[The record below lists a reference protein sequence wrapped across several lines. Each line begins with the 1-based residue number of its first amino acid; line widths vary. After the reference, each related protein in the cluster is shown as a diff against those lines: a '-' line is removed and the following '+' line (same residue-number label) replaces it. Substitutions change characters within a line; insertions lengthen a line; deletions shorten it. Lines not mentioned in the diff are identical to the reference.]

1 MKRWMA
7 YGVAVASVVVA
18 LLMVLSS
25 APFSGQGV
33 GASLRSTGLREQAAR
48 TEAQVRAG
56 QFGTK
61 PSGSGVAHATAAQN
75 EVSASYLSSYV
86 PVGEFLP
93 HPATTPVVVNLI
105 PDNTNVTAHNS
116 SSIFSGH
123 FTAPTAPKG
132 GWGMITVNFTR
143 RVTGNVFDGNYGV
156 WMNNVQVMFGTFP
169 EYGLSSFVKNITEYE
184 SVMNGQV
191 DWTLLYPVEVTL
203 GVNCVPAYF
212 ADSCDHY
219 ISLSLDFYPASGT
232 PPPEPTS
239 IIPLWNLTSLS
250 TSSEIQSINATVPK
264 NTVSAVLQVYQLGW
278 SADESWYLDT
288 PAFRAVN
295 VTVDGVRLAT
305 ILPYVN
311 IQTGEIDLFA
321 WRGITSTFSM
331 DNRAESLNV
340 TSALGMIEG
349 TRTWNVSITPTVLA
363 GASWSVTGD
372 ILLYTSP
379 AATGA
384 VMTSYDWT
392 NWTTATQ
399 GASNCSFPSTSN
411 CSFNQTAT
419 ASYSYSSQIDLA
431 NGGKD
436 TAKSH
441 VTLYFTNNQSIT
453 PIWQNQTQ
461 NEITHLT
468 YNTTN
473 STGSSS
479 STSVTWTYPIGMQIE
494 TAQVI
499 TGTDNFDAC
508 GPSFTSPC
516 PEGIIV
522 SLVNNFYQTRNDT
535 VIGNGTLSFYNETTL
550 IPLSNYTAA
559 IEYVDPTGA
568 ILTGIALNDAAT
580 VKSYTQYNW
589 KTDPNMVY
597 THDVAGS
604 DYINNETL
612 ATNGL
617 NVETVYLNSQSLSY
631 TETYLVRQ
639 IDTLNA
645 KVTSLSSRVASLS
658 DQLNTSNEEIAVVSS
673 ELHNASVQLS
683 IVWGQLNASSL
694 SNTNL
699 TGQLKLDQQTIGT
712 LNAEVSSLQNQAS
725 SKSAYYSP
733 LETYALMGVGVAV
746 GLVVMAL
753 AALLVWRP
761 RRRRES

>member
-1 MKRWMA
+1 MVVKGWMVH
-7 YGVAVASVVVA
+7 GVVVASIVVA

-25 APFSGQGV
+25 APFSGQSI
-33 GASLRSTGLREQAAR
+33 GAGLRNPAPQEQATR
-48 TEAQVRAG
+48 TG
-56 QFGTK
+56 I
-61 PSGSGVAHATAAQN
+61 PHSYPVATQSHQTATQN
-75 EVSASYLSSYV
+75 EVSASYTSSYV
-86 PVGEFLP
+86 PVGEFIP
-93 HPATTPVVVNLI
+93 HPSTTPIVVSLI

-116 SSIFSGH
+116 SWIFSGH

-132 GWGMITVNFTR
+132 GWGLITVNFTR
-143 RVTGNVFDGNYGV
+143 RVAGNVFDGNYGV

-169 EYGLSSFVKNITEYE
+169 EYGLSSIVKNITEYE

-191 DWTLLYPVEVTL
+191 DWTLLYPVEVAV

-212 ADSCDHY
+212 ADFCSHH
-219 ISLSLDFYPASGT
+219 ISLSLDFYPASGA
-232 PPPEPTS
+232 PPSEPTS
-239 IIPLWNLTSLS
+239 VIPLWNLTSLS
-250 TSSEIQSINATVPK
+250 TSSEVQSINATVPS

-295 VTVDGVRLAT
+295 VTVGSVRLAT

-331 DNRAESLNV
+331 DNRAEDLNI

-372 ILLYTSP
+372 ILVYTSP

-384 VMTSYDWT
+384 VMTSYEWT
-392 NWTTATQ
+392 NWTTTTQ
-399 GASNCSFPSTSN
+399 GPSNCSFPSTSQ
-411 CSFNQTAT
+411 CYFNETAK
-419 ASYSYSSQIDLA
+419 ASYSYSSQINLA
-431 NGGKD
+431 NGGKN
-436 TAKSH
+436 TAKSQ
-441 VTLYFTNNQSIT
+441 VTLYFTNNQSIS

-461 NEITHLT
+461 NEITQLI
-468 YNTTN
+468 YNATN
-473 STGSSS
+473 STGADTN
-479 STSVTWTYPIGMQIE
+479 TSETWTYPIGMQIE

-508 GPSFTSPC
+508 GPQSNSPC
-516 PEGIIV
+516 PEGVII
-522 SLVNNFYQTRNDT
+522 SLVNDFYQTRNDT
-535 VIGNGTLSFYNETTL
+535 LISNGSLSFYNETTL
-550 IPLSNYTAA
+550 IPLSNFTAA

-568 ILTGIALNDAAT
+568 ILTGISLNDAT
-580 VKSYTQYNW
+580 TTKSYIQYDW

-597 THDVAGS
+597 THVVAGS

-617 NVETVYLNSQSLSY
+617 DVETVYLNSQSLSY

-639 IDTLNA
+639 VGMLNA
-645 KVTSLSSRVASLS
+645 EVTSLSNRVASLS
-658 DQLNTSNEEIAVVSS
+658 GQLNMSDEEVAVLSS

-683 IVWGQLNASSL
+683 VVWGQLNASSVN
-694 SNTNL
+694 NTNL
-699 TGQLKLDQQTIGT
+699 TRQLKLDQGTIVT
-712 LNAEVSSLQNQAS
+712 LNAEISSLQTQVG
-725 SKSAYYSP
+725 SKSAYFSP
-733 LETYALMGVGVAV
+733 IETYALMGVGVAV
-746 GLVVMAL
+746 GVAIMAL
-753 AALLVWRP
+753 VASLVWR